1 MYKRIVFLLFLCAT
15 FVQGQE
21 TKVFYIDY
29 PFESGAEVYVFG
41 DHVKLRSAPTTDA
54 DVLHLLRIGEPVII
68 SKKEEA
74 TKIYRGIES
83 SWYEVTYKGKT
94 GYILGGLLSLDKIK
108 IKGDTFL
115 FSMSSKDEA
124 DYLNTRLLQEDLSYK
139 EATTR
144 LNNTTFSIRAYN
156 NKGLE
161 GVHTMILVD
170 YFSEAC
176 GEEGGGTY
184 IFNTGSDIV
193 KAFDYSSI
201 GDAGVFSYGEIY
213 TFPNDPG
220 GVKGQILYNSI
231 TESVIDDESDSEE
244 MEVTKESKVFVWKNN
259 KLAPQN

>member
-1 MYKRIVFLLFLCAT
+1 MYKSIVFLLFLYAALGR
-15 FVQGQE
+15 GQE
-21 TKVFYIDY
+21 TKVYY
-29 PFESGAEVYVFG
+29 NNYSFELGTEVYVFG
-41 DHVKLRSAPTTDA
+41 DHVKLRSGPSTDTE
-54 DVLHLLRIGEPVII
+54 VLHLLRIGEPVII
-68 SKKEEA
+68 SKKEEVR
-74 TKIYRGIES
+74 KVYRGIQS
-83 SWYEVTYKGKT
+83 SWYQVTYNGKT
-94 GYILGGLLSLDKIK
+94 GYILGGLLSLDKIQL
-108 IKGDTFL
+108 KGDTFL
-115 FSMSSKDEA
+115 FSMSSQD
-124 DYLNTRLLQEDLSYK
+124 DSYYLNTRLLHEDLSYI
-139 EATTR
+139 EATTK
-144 LNNTTFSIRAYN
+144 LNNTTFSIKAYN

-201 GDAGVFSYGEIY
+201 GDAGIFSYGEIY

-231 TESVIDDESDSEE
+231 TESVIDNESDSEE

-259 KLAPQN
+259 KLEPQS